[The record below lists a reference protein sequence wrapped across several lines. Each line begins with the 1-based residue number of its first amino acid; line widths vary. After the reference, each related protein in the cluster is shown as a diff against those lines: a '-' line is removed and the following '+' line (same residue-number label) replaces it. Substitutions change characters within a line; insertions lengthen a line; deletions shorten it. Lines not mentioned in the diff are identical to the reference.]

1 MSPIKNESI
10 LKANPQKV
18 YKSQISSLNMAEK
31 GKPMI
36 GLEIH
41 GYLETKEKLFCRCKN
56 FHDMKVIKPNTNICP
71 ICTGQPGSKPMLPNK
86 SAINKLIQIG
96 LMLNCKPSII
106 EDKRPLIFQR
116 KHYNWPDMPKGYQM
130 TISGAYSIPVAE
142 NGEFLGIRIREVHLE
157 EDPAAWNPDT
167 GTIDYNRSGSPL
179 VEIVTEPDF
188 ESAEQVESWLRQLIL
203 TLSYVKA
210 LNKDA
215 GIKSDVNVNIKG
227 LTVRTEIK
235 NVNSVTE
242 IVKSIVSELKRH
254 EKELPIKQETRRWNS
269 AEDTTQLMRT
279 KEQAADYRFIP
290 DPDLPIIKITKKR
303 VEEIKKNLPE
313 SPQQKLDKII
323 KINKI
328 NKKNAEILT
337 KNLEIIELYEKVSE
351 KIDPLFALP
360 WITVEWLSVLNYN
373 KKTMD
378 DVRINPQHIIEL
390 LNLIKENKITPLKA
404 KEILRKFVPESFS
417 PLREAKASEKIND
430 ETELSKIIKEVIKKN
445 PQSVTD
451 YKSGEAKSFNFLMG
465 AIMQATNK
473 RADFAITRKI
483 LEKELK

>member
-1 MSPIKNESI
+1 MI
-10 LKANPQKV
+10 
-18 YKSQISSLNMAEK
+18 EK

-56 FHDMKVIKPNTNICP
+56 FHDMKQIKPNTNICP

-106 EDKRPLIFQR
+106 EEKRPLIFQR

-130 TISGAYSIPVAE
+130 TISGAHSIPVAE

-167 GTIDYNRSGSPL
+167 GKIDYNRSGAPL

-215 GIKSDVNVNIKG
+215 GIKSDVNVNIKD

-242 IVKSIVSELKRH
+242 IVKSIRSELKRH
-254 EKELPIKQETRRWNS
+254 EKDLPTKQETRRWNS
-269 AEDTTQLMRT
+269 EEDITQLMRT

-290 DPDLPIIKITKKR
+290 DPDLPIIKITKER
-303 VEEIKKNLPE
+303 VQEIKNNLPE
-313 SPQQKLDKII
+313 SPMQKLDKLI
-323 KINKI
+323 KKHKI
-328 NKKNAEILT
+328 DKKNAEILT
-337 KNLEIIELYEKVSE
+337 KNLEIVELYEEVSE
-351 KIDPLFALP
+351 KIDPVFALP
-360 WITVEWLSVLNYN
+360 WITIEWLSVLNYN
-373 KKTMD
+373 KKTAD
-378 DVRINPQHIIEL
+378 EVEIEPQHIIEL
-390 LNLIKENKITPLKA
+390 LTLVKENKITPLKA
-404 KEILRKFVPESFS
+404 KEIMRKFVPRSFS
-417 PLREAKASEKIND
+417 PLSEAKASKKITD
-430 ETELSKIIKEVIKKN
+430 EEELSKIIKEIIQKN
-445 PQSVTD
+445 PQSVKD
-451 YKSGEAKSFNFLMG
+451 YKSGEAKAFNFLMG
-465 AIMQATNK
+465 SVMQATNK
-473 RADFAITRKI
+473 RADFQIARKI
-483 LEKELK
+483 LEKELKG